1 MTLSMSHI
9 LIVDDDDKIRDL
21 LKDFLTDNNFLTSTA
36 VDAEEALEKLN
47 FISFDL
53 IIIDIMMPGMNG
65 YELTKKIRES
75 TLVPL
80 IHLTAMGETE
90 NIIHGLEIGADDYIG
105 KPFEPKELLLRIKNI
120 LNKTSKK
127 PNKERIQLDSLILDL
142 KNGKI
147 KGGSKDLSLNDNE
160 IKILSVLSSN
170 PGESFSREHL
180 IKTLGFTQER
190 TLDVCI
196 NRLRKKIEKN
206 PKIPKFLKTK
216 RGSGYVL
223 WID

>member
-36 VDAEEALEKLN
+36 VNAEEALEKLN

-127 PNKERIQLDSLILDL
+127 PNKEKIQLDSLILDL

-160 IKILSVLSSN
+160 IKILSILSSN
-170 PGESFSREHL
+170 PGESFSREYL

>member
-1 MTLSMSHI
+1 MTLSMFHI

-36 VDAEEALEKLN
+36 VNAEEALEKLN

-170 PGESFSREHL
+170 PGESFSREHSARAF
-180 IKTLGFTQER
+180 IR
-190 TLDVCI
+190 TCLQHFFKPI
-196 NRLRKKIEKN
+196 
-206 PKIPKFLKTK
+206 
-216 RGSGYVL
+216 
-223 WID
+223 

>member
-1 MTLSMSHI
+1 MTLTMPHI

-21 LKDFLTDNNFLTSTA
+21 LKDFLTENNFLVSTA
-36 VDAEEALEKLN
+36 ADAEEALEKLN

-53 IIIDIMMPGMNG
+53 IIIDIMMPGMSG
-65 YELTKKIRES
+65 YDLTKKIRES

-80 IHLTAMGETE
+80 IHLTAMGETK
-90 NIIHGLEIGADDYIG
+90 NVIHGLEIGADDYIG

-120 LNKTSKK
+120 LNKISKK
-127 PNKERIQLDSLILDL
+127 LNKEKIQLDSLILDL

-147 KGGSKDLSLNDNE
+147 TGGGKDLSLNDNE
-160 IKILSVLSSN
+160 IKILSVLSSS
-170 PGESFSREHL
+170 PGESFPRELL

-190 TLDVCI
+190 TLDVCV

-223 WID
+223 WIN

>member
-1 MTLSMSHI
+1 MFHI

-36 VDAEEALEKLN
+36 VNAEEALEKLN

>member
-1 MTLSMSHI
+1 MSHI

-36 VDAEEALEKLN
+36 VNAEEALEKLN

>member
-1 MTLSMSHI
+1 MTLTMPHI

-21 LKDFLTDNNFLTSTA
+21 LKDFLTENNFLVSTA
-36 VDAEEALEKLN
+36 ADAEEALEKLN

-53 IIIDIMMPGMNG
+53 IIIDIMMPGMSG
-65 YELTKKIRES
+65 YDLTKKIRES

-80 IHLTAMGETE
+80 IHLTAMGETK
-90 NIIHGLEIGADDYIG
+90 NVIHGLEIGADDYIG

-120 LNKTSKK
+120 LNKISKK
-127 PNKERIQLDSLILDL
+127 LNKEKIQLDSLILDL

-147 KGGSKDLSLNDNE
+147 TGGGKDLSLNDNE

-170 PGESFSREHL
+170 PGESFSRELL

-190 TLDVCI
+190 TLDVCV

-223 WID
+223 WIN

>member
-36 VDAEEALEKLN
+36 VNAEEALEKLN

-196 NRLRKKIEKN
+196 NRLRQKIEKN

>member
-1 MTLSMSHI
+1 MSHI

-36 VDAEEALEKLN
+36 VNAEEALEKLN

-105 KPFEPKELLLRIKNI
+105 KPFEPKELLLRDRKSTR
-120 LNKTSKK
+120 LN
-127 PNKERIQLDSLILDL
+127 
-142 KNGKI
+142 
-147 KGGSKDLSLNDNE
+147 
-160 IKILSVLSSN
+160 SS
-170 PGESFSREHL
+170 H
-180 IKTLGFTQER
+180 T
-190 TLDVCI
+190 
-196 NRLRKKIEKN
+196 
-206 PKIPKFLKTK
+206 
-216 RGSGYVL
+216 
-223 WID
+223 

>member
-1 MTLSMSHI
+1 MTLTMPHI

-21 LKDFLTDNNFLTSTA
+21 LKDFLTENNFLVSTA
-36 VDAEEALEKLN
+36 ADAGEALEKLN

-53 IIIDIMMPGMNG
+53 IIIDIMMPGMSG
-65 YELTKKIRES
+65 YDLTKKIRES

-80 IHLTAMGETE
+80 IHLTAMGETK
-90 NIIHGLEIGADDYIG
+90 NVIHGLEIGADDYIG

-120 LNKTSKK
+120 LNKISKK
-127 PNKERIQLDSLILDL
+127 LNKEKIQLDSLILDL

-147 KGGSKDLSLNDNE
+147 IGGGKDLSLNDNE
-160 IKILSVLSSN
+160 IKILSVLSSS
-170 PGESFSREHL
+170 PGESFSRELL

-190 TLDVCI
+190 TLDVCV

-206 PKIPKFLKTK
+206 PRIPKFLKTK

-223 WID
+223 WIN

>member
-1 MTLSMSHI
+1 MFHI

-21 LKDFLTDNNFLTSTA
+21 LKNFLTNNNFLISTA
-36 VDAEEALEKLN
+36 VNAEEALEKLN

-127 PNKERIQLDSLILDL
+127 PNKEKIQLDSLILDL

-170 PGESFSREHL
+170 PGESFSRAHL

>member
-1 MTLSMSHI
+1 MNFSMSHI
-9 LIVDDDDKIRDL
+9 LIVDDDDKIRNL
-21 LKDFLTDNNFLTSTA
+21 LKDFLTENSFLISTA
-36 VDAEEALEKLN
+36 ADAMEALEKLN
-47 FISFDL
+47 SLSFDL
-53 IIIDIMMPGMNG
+53 IIIDIMMPGMDG

-80 IHLTAMGETE
+80 IHLTAMGKTD
-90 NIIHGLEIGADDYIG
+90 NIIHGLEIGADDYIS

-127 PNKERIQLDSLILDL
+127 PNKEKIQLDSLILDL

-147 KGGSKDLSLNDNE
+147 IGGDEDLSLNDNE
-160 IKILSVLSSN
+160 LKILSILSSQ

-180 IKTLGFTQER
+180 IKSLGFTQER
-190 TLDVCI
+190 TLDVCV

-223 WID
+223 WIN

>member
-1 MTLSMSHI
+1 MTLTMSHI

-21 LKDFLTDNNFLTSTA
+21 LKDFLTENNFLVSTA
-36 VDAEEALEKLN
+36 ADAEEALEKLN

-53 IIIDIMMPGMNG
+53 IIIDIMMPGMSG
-65 YELTKKIRES
+65 YDLTKKIRES

-80 IHLTAMGETE
+80 IHLTAMGETK
-90 NIIHGLEIGADDYIG
+90 NVIHGLEIGADDYIG

-120 LNKTSKK
+120 LNKISKK
-127 PNKERIQLDSLILDL
+127 LNKEKIQLDSLILDL

-147 KGGSKDLSLNDNE
+147 TGGGKDLSLNDNE
-160 IKILSVLSSN
+160 IKILSVLSSS
-170 PGESFSREHL
+170 PGESFSRELL

-190 TLDVCI
+190 TLDVCV

-223 WID
+223 WIN

>member
-1 MTLSMSHI
+1 MSHI
-9 LIVDDDDKIRDL
+9 LIVDDDDKIRNL
-21 LKDFLTDNNFLTSTA
+21 LKDFLTENSFLISTA
-36 VDAEEALEKLN
+36 ADAMEALEKLN
-47 FISFDL
+47 SLSFDL
-53 IIIDIMMPGMNG
+53 IIIDIMMPGMDG
-65 YELTKKIRES
+65 YELTKKIRET

-80 IHLTAMGETE
+80 IHLTAMGKTE
-90 NIIHGLEIGADDYIG
+90 NIIHGLEIGADDYIS

-127 PNKERIQLDSLILDL
+127 PNKEKIQLDSLILDL

-147 KGGSKDLSLNDNE
+147 IGGDEDLSLNDNE
-160 IKILSVLSSN
+160 LKILSILSSQ

-180 IKTLGFTQER
+180 IKSLGFTQER
-190 TLDVCI
+190 TLDVCV

-223 WID
+223 WIN

>member
-1 MTLSMSHI
+1 MTLSMFHI

-36 VDAEEALEKLN
+36 VNAEEALEKLN

-160 IKILSVLSSN
+160 IKILSILSSN
-170 PGESFSREHL
+170 PGESFSREYL

>member
-1 MTLSMSHI
+1 MTLTMPHI

-21 LKDFLTDNNFLTSTA
+21 LKDFLTENNFLVSTA
-36 VDAEEALEKLN
+36 ADAEEALEKLN

-53 IIIDIMMPGMNG
+53 IIIDIMMPGMSG
-65 YELTKKIRES
+65 YDLTKKIRES

-80 IHLTAMGETE
+80 IHLTAMGETK
-90 NIIHGLEIGADDYIG
+90 NVIHGLEIGADDYIG

-120 LNKTSKK
+120 LNKISKK
-127 PNKERIQLDSLILDL
+127 LNKEKIQLDSLILDL

-147 KGGSKDLSLNDNE
+147 TGGGKDLSLNDNE
-160 IKILSVLSSN
+160 IKILSVLSSS
-170 PGESFSREHL
+170 PGESFSRELL

-190 TLDVCI
+190 TLDVCV

-223 WID
+223 WIN

>member
-1 MTLSMSHI
+1 
-9 LIVDDDDKIRDL
+9 LIVDDDDKIRNL
-21 LKDFLTDNNFLTSTA
+21 LKDFLTENSFLISTA
-36 VDAEEALEKLN
+36 ADAMEALEKLN
-47 FISFDL
+47 SLSFDL
-53 IIIDIMMPGMNG
+53 IIIDIMMPGMDG

-75 TLVPL
+75 TLIPL

-90 NIIHGLEIGADDYIG
+90 NIIHGLEIGADDYIS

-127 PNKERIQLDSLILDL
+127 PNKEKIQLDSLILDL

-147 KGGSKDLSLNDNE
+147 IGGDKDLSLNDNE
-160 IKILSVLSSN
+160 LKILSILSSQ

-180 IKTLGFTQER
+180 IKSLGFTQER
-190 TLDVCI
+190 TLDVCV

-223 WID
+223 WIN

>member
-1 MTLSMSHI
+1 MTFSMSHI

-21 LKDFLTDNNFLTSTA
+21 LKNFLSENNFLISTA
-36 VDAEEALEKLN
+36 ADATEAIEKLSY
-47 FISFDL
+47 ISFDL

-90 NIIHGLEIGADDYIG
+90 NVIHGLEIGADDYIG

-127 PNKERIQLDSLILDL
+127 PNKEKIQLDSLILDL

-147 KGGSKDLSLNDNE
+147 IGGKKDLSLNDNE
-160 IKILSVLSSN
+160 IKILGILSSN

-180 IKTLGFTQER
+180 IKNLGFAQER
-190 TLDVCI
+190 TLDVCV

-223 WID
+223 WIN

>member
-1 MTLSMSHI
+1 MTLTMPHI

-21 LKDFLTDNNFLTSTA
+21 LKDFLTENNFLVSTA
-36 VDAEEALEKLN
+36 ADAEKALEKLN

-53 IIIDIMMPGMNG
+53 IIIDIMMPGMSG
-65 YELTKKIRES
+65 YDLTKKIRES

-80 IHLTAMGETE
+80 IHLTAMGETK
-90 NIIHGLEIGADDYIG
+90 NVIHGLEIGADDYIG

-120 LNKTSKK
+120 LNKISKK
-127 PNKERIQLDSLILDL
+127 LNKEKIQLDSLILDL

-147 KGGSKDLSLNDNE
+147 IGGDKDLSLNDNE
-160 IKILSVLSSN
+160 IKILSVLSSS
-170 PGESFSREHL
+170 PGESFSRELL

-190 TLDVCI
+190 TLDVCV

-223 WID
+223 WIN

>member
-1 MTLSMSHI
+1 MNFSMSHI
-9 LIVDDDDKIRDL
+9 LIVDDDDKIRNL
-21 LKDFLTDNNFLTSTA
+21 LKDFLTENSFLISTA
-36 VDAEEALEKLN
+36 ADAMEALEKLN
-47 FISFDL
+47 SLSFDL
-53 IIIDIMMPGMNG
+53 IIIDIMMPGMDG

-75 TLVPL
+75 TLIPL

-90 NIIHGLEIGADDYIG
+90 NIIHGLEIGADDYIS

-127 PNKERIQLDSLILDL
+127 PNKEKIQLDSLILDL

-147 KGGSKDLSLNDNE
+147 IGGDKDLSLNDNE
-160 IKILSVLSSN
+160 LKILSILSSQ

-180 IKTLGFTQER
+180 IKSLGFTQER
-190 TLDVCI
+190 TLDVCV

-223 WID
+223 WIN

>member
-1 MTLSMSHI
+1 MTFTMSHI
-9 LIVDDDDKIRDL
+9 LIVDDDDKIREL
-21 LKDFLTDNNFLTSTA
+21 LKEFLTENNFLISTA
-36 VDAEEALEKLN
+36 ADATEALEKLN
-47 FISFDL
+47 SISFDL

-80 IHLTAMGETE
+80 IHLTAMGETD

-127 PNKERIQLDSLILDL
+127 PNKDKIQLDSLILDL

-147 KGGSKDLSLNDNE
+147 IGGSKDLSLNDNE
-160 IKILSVLSSN
+160 IKILGILSSR

-180 IKTLGFTQER
+180 VKNLGFAQER
-190 TLDVCI
+190 TLDVCV

-206 PKIPKFLKTK
+206 PKIPRFLKTK

-223 WID
+223 WIN

>member
-36 VDAEEALEKLN
+36 VNAEEALEKLN

-127 PNKERIQLDSLILDL
+127 PNKEKIQLDSLILDL

-196 NRLRKKIEKN
+196 NRLRQKIEKN

>member
-1 MTLSMSHI
+1 MNFSMSHI
-9 LIVDDDDKIRDL
+9 LIVDDDDKIRNL
-21 LKDFLTDNNFLTSTA
+21 LKDFLTENSFLISTA
-36 VDAEEALEKLN
+36 ADAMEALEKLN
-47 FISFDL
+47 SLSFDL
-53 IIIDIMMPGMNG
+53 IIIDIMMPGMDG
-65 YELTKKIRES
+65 YELTKKIRET

-80 IHLTAMGETE
+80 IHLTAMGKTD
-90 NIIHGLEIGADDYIG
+90 NIIHGLEIGADDYIS

-127 PNKERIQLDSLILDL
+127 PNKEKIQLDSLILDL

-147 KGGSKDLSLNDNE
+147 IGGDEDLSLNDNE
-160 IKILSVLSSN
+160 LKILSILSSQ

-180 IKTLGFTQER
+180 IKSLGFTQER
-190 TLDVCI
+190 TLDVCV

-223 WID
+223 WIN

>member
-1 MTLSMSHI
+1 MFHI

-36 VDAEEALEKLN
+36 VNAEEALEKLN

-180 IKTLGFTQER
+180 IKTLGFAQER
-190 TLDVCI
+190 TLDVCV

>member
-1 MTLSMSHI
+1 MTFSMSHI

-21 LKDFLTDNNFLTSTA
+21 LKNFLSENNFLISTA
-36 VDAEEALEKLN
+36 ADATEALEKLN
-47 FISFDL
+47 SISFDL

-80 IHLTAMGETE
+80 IHLTAMRETQ
-90 NIIHGLEIGADDYIG
+90 NVIHGLELGADDYIG

-127 PNKERIQLDSLILDL
+127 PNKEKIQLGSLILDL

-147 KGGSKDLSLNDNE
+147 IGGNKDSSLNDNE
-160 IKILSVLSSN
+160 IKILGILSSS

-180 IKTLGFTQER
+180 IKNLEFAQER
-190 TLDVCI
+190 TLDVCV

-223 WID
+223 WIN

>member
-1 MTLSMSHI
+1 MNFSMFHI
-9 LIVDDDDKIRDL
+9 LIVDDDDKIRNL
-21 LKDFLTDNNFLTSTA
+21 LKDFLTENSFLISTA
-36 VDAEEALEKLN
+36 ADAMEALEKLN
-47 FISFDL
+47 SLSFDL
-53 IIIDIMMPGMNG
+53 IIIDIMMPGMDG

-80 IHLTAMGETE
+80 IHLTAMGKTE
-90 NIIHGLEIGADDYIG
+90 NIIHGLEIGADDYIS

-127 PNKERIQLDSLILDL
+127 PNKEKIQLDSLILDL

-147 KGGSKDLSLNDNE
+147 IGGDEDLSLNDNE
-160 IKILSVLSSN
+160 LKILSILSSQ

-180 IKTLGFTQER
+180 IKSLGFTQER
-190 TLDVCI
+190 TLDVCV

-223 WID
+223 WIN

>member
-1 MTLSMSHI
+1 MNFSMSHI
-9 LIVDDDDKIRDL
+9 LIVDDDDKIRNL
-21 LKDFLTDNNFLTSTA
+21 LKDFLTENSFLISTA
-36 VDAEEALEKLN
+36 ADAMEALEKLN
-47 FISFDL
+47 SLSFDL
-53 IIIDIMMPGMNG
+53 IIIDIMMPGMDG

-75 TLVPL
+75 TLIPL
-80 IHLTAMGETE
+80 IHLTAMGKTE
-90 NIIHGLEIGADDYIG
+90 NIIHGLEIGADDYIS

-127 PNKERIQLDSLILDL
+127 PNKEKIQLDSLILDL

-147 KGGSKDLSLNDNE
+147 IGGDKDLSLNDNE
-160 IKILSVLSSN
+160 LKILSILSSQ

-180 IKTLGFTQER
+180 IKSLGFTQER
-190 TLDVCI
+190 TLDVCV

-223 WID
+223 WIN

>member
-36 VDAEEALEKLN
+36 VNAEEALEKLN

>member
-1 MTLSMSHI
+1 MTLTMPHI

-21 LKDFLTDNNFLTSTA
+21 LKDFLTENNFLVSTA
-36 VDAEEALEKLN
+36 ADAEKALEKLN

-53 IIIDIMMPGMNG
+53 IIIDIMMPGMSG
-65 YELTKKIRES
+65 YDLTKKIRES

-80 IHLTAMGETE
+80 IHLTAMGETK
-90 NIIHGLEIGADDYIG
+90 NVIHGLEIGADDYIG

-120 LNKTSKK
+120 LNKISKK
-127 PNKERIQLDSLILDL
+127 LNKEKIQLDSLILDL

-147 KGGSKDLSLNDNE
+147 TGGGKDLSLNDNE

-170 PGESFSREHL
+170 PGESFSRELL

-190 TLDVCI
+190 TLDVCV

-223 WID
+223 WIN

>member
-36 VDAEEALEKLN
+36 VNAEEALEKLN

-160 IKILSVLSSN
+160 IKILSILSSN

-196 NRLRKKIEKN
+196 NRLRQKIEKN

>member
-1 MTLSMSHI
+1 MSHI

-36 VDAEEALEKLN
+36 VNAEEALEKLN

-196 NRLRKKIEKN
+196 NRLRQKIEKN

>member
-1 MTLSMSHI
+1 MNFSMSHI
-9 LIVDDDDKIRDL
+9 LIVDDDDKIRNL
-21 LKDFLTDNNFLTSTA
+21 LKDFLTENSFLISTA
-36 VDAEEALEKLN
+36 ADAMEALEKLN
-47 FISFDL
+47 SLSFDL
-53 IIIDIMMPGMNG
+53 IIIDIMMPGMDG

-80 IHLTAMGETE
+80 IHLTAMGKTD
-90 NIIHGLEIGADDYIG
+90 NIIHGLEIGADDYIS

-127 PNKERIQLDSLILDL
+127 PNKEKIQLDSLILDL

-147 KGGSKDLSLNDNE
+147 IGGDKDLSLNDNE
-160 IKILSVLSSN
+160 LKILSILSSQ

-180 IKTLGFTQER
+180 IKSLGFTQER
-190 TLDVCI
+190 TLDVCV

-223 WID
+223 WIN

>member
-36 VDAEEALEKLN
+36 VNAEEALEKLN

-80 IHLTAMGETE
+80 IHLTAMGETK

-105 KPFEPKELLLRIKNI
+105 KPFEPKELLLRIKNK

-127 PNKERIQLDSLILDL
+127 PNKEKIQLDSLILDL

-160 IKILSVLSSN
+160 IKILSILSSN

>member
-196 NRLRKKIEKN
+196 NRLRQKIEKN

>member
-1 MTLSMSHI
+1 MTLTMSHI

-21 LKDFLTDNNFLTSTA
+21 LKDFLTENNFLVSTA
-36 VDAEEALEKLN
+36 ADAEEALEKLN

-53 IIIDIMMPGMNG
+53 IIIDIMMPGMSG
-65 YELTKKIRES
+65 YDLTKKIRES

-80 IHLTAMGETE
+80 IHLTAMGETK
-90 NIIHGLEIGADDYIG
+90 NVIHGLEIGADDYIG

-120 LNKTSKK
+120 LNKISKK
-127 PNKERIQLDSLILDL
+127 LNKEKIQLDSLILDL

-147 KGGSKDLSLNDNE
+147 TGGGKDLSLNDNE

-170 PGESFSREHL
+170 PGESFSRELL

-190 TLDVCI
+190 TLDVCV

-223 WID
+223 WIN